1 MIQPWVGWDM
11 FRQEPYQNALQWLEE
26 RQQTT
31 VVPKTDVFVFVFVLV
46 IVIVIVIVFVF
57 V

>member
-46 IVIVIVIVFVF
+46 IVIVIVFVF